1 MNLVITRHVGLGVA
15 GALAGGARD
24 VAGAGGYIAAAGW
37 RSPLA
42 APVRRPTRALVDAA
56 ERRGAIYESQVLAQV
71 RRTSEDWLGR
81 AVESPR
87 VDHLVRALLEA
98 RILERVVTAMLDGE
112 ALERTLEIASER
124 RIGIRTADAVLT
136 GEGVDRLVAHVL
148 DQPAIE
154 LLVERVLESRFA
166 HTATQQVISSDEV
179 QWAVGQIARSE
190 EVRDA
195 LQSQTQ
201 GLVEEV
207 GDQVRDRSVTADD
220 RIEGVARRLFRRHP
234 REAPFAGFE
243 EGHASA

>member
-1 MNLVITRHVGLGVA
+1 V
-15 GALAGGARD
+15 
-24 VAGAGGYIAAAGW
+24 GW
-37 RSPLA
+37 RTPLA
-42 APVRRPTRALVDAA
+42 APVRRPTRALVEAA
-56 ERRGAIYESQVLAQV
+56 ERRGAIYESQVVAEV
-71 RRTSEDWLGR
+71 RRTSEAWLAR
-81 AVESPR
+81 AVESPA
-87 VDHLVRALLEA
+87 VDQLVRSLLEA
-98 RILERVVTAMLDGE
+98 RLLERVNTAVLESE
-112 ALERTLEIASER
+112 ALERTLEIAAER

-148 DQPAIE
+148 DQPAVE
-154 LLVERVLESRFA
+154 QLLERVLASRFA
-166 HTATQQVISSDEV
+166 HTATEQVIASDEV

-201 GLVEEV
+201 GLVDEV

-243 EGHASA
+243 EGHAPA